1 MSTVEKVELAQEAR
15 GEFGLRAA
23 LAELELP
30 RSTWYSWYYHQRPER
45 RSYEEKYAHLQDP
58 LEQIARRHPGYGYRR
73 AGPELREHLGHPVNH
88 KVLRRLKRCWDL
100 PLLRATRTPK
110 RSGIQQAIHA
120 AGKRANLVASLEG
133 IQALEVLYT
142 DFTELLYASE
152 RAKAQLIP
160 ILDHASKFVLGWA
173 VGESATTELALLA
186 GDRAILSLGELGHP
200 VAGLIVH
207 HDQDSVFTSHAWTAR
222 VLLEHRARLSYAL
235 RGARDNPE
243 MESFFGRF
251 KVENRS
257 LLLDAETLGELKAVV
272 AQRIAYHNH
281 DRRHSSLAHTTPA
294 AFLSRWRR
302 GRRSQS

>member
-1 MSTVEKVELAQEAR
+1 VEKVELAQEAR

-23 LAELELP
+23 LAALELP
-30 RSTWYSWYYHQRPER
+30 CSTWYYHQRPER

-58 LEQIARRHPGYGYRR
+58 LEQIARKHPGYGYRR
-73 AGPELREHLGHPVNH
+73 ASPELREQLGHPVNH
-88 KVLRRLKRCWDL
+88 KVLRRLNRCWDL
-100 PLLRATRTPK
+100 PLLRATRIPK

-120 AGKRANLVASLEG
+120 AGKRANLVAGLVEE
-133 IQALEVLYT
+133 IEPLEVLYT
-142 DFTELLYASE
+142 DFTELLYASG

-160 ILDHASKFVLGWA
+160 ILDHGSKFVLGWA
-173 VGESATTELALLA
+173 VGERATTELALLA
-186 GDRAILSLGELGHP
+186 SDRAILTLGELGHP

-222 VLLEHRARLSYAL
+222 VLLEHGIRLSYAL

-257 LLLDAETLGELKAVV
+257 LLLDAETLAELKAIV

-281 DRRHSSLAHTTPA
+281 DRRHSSLANTTPA
-294 AFLSRWRR
+294 AFLSRWWRV
-302 GRRSQS
+302 RRSQT